1 MSVGAKIYPIISYLQ
16 NILGYLNDFLFL
28 VN

>member
-1 MSVGAKIYPIISYLQ
+1 MSVGAKIYPITSYLQ
-16 NILGYLNDFLFL
+16 NSLAYLNDFLFL